1 MESWPD
7 ERAAVC
13 ATIDPFNGNN
23 AATASDAID
32 MSKFGEALFVLL
44 IGACDSTV
52 DFKLQES
59 ANSDGSSASDLSG
72 KVITQETGGD
82 DDNKQWVISVKSE
95 ELSSGKRYVKALV
108 TIGNGT
114 TNLIAVVGLGMRPR
128 FGPASDDDLS
138 SVSQIVH

>member
-32 MSKFGEALFVLL
+32 MSKFGEAMFILL
-44 IGACDSTV
+44 AGAIDHTV

-59 ANSDGSSASDLSG
+59 ANSDGSSASDISG
-72 KVITQETGGD
+72 KAITQESGGD

-95 ELSSGKRYVKALV
+95 ELSAGKRYVKALA

-114 TNLIAVVGLGMRPR
+114 TNLIACVGLGVRPR
-128 FGPASDDDLS
+128 FGPASDDDLA
-138 SVSQIVH
+138 SVSQIIT